1 MNHGA
6 ECKSRNTLLFVKL
19 YPMTLDIFIAHT
31 DIAHTDLD
39 GTLVDSEG
47 LCNQAFLDL
56 LPQLHDPLQT
66 LTERYRGQKL
76 SSILIDLENRLGL
89 NLPESFEQC
98 FASVL
103 WNSSRVI

>member
-1 MNHGA
+1 MQKPKYPFKPTA
-6 ECKSRNTLLFVKL
+6 TLLFVKL
-19 YPMTLDIFIAHT
+19 YPMTLDIFIA
-31 DIAHTDLD
+31 DTDLD

-56 LPQLHDPLQT
+56 LPQLHDPLQI

-103 WNSSRVI
+103 RNSSRVI